1 MQYRVDENT
10 IWEDTGKIKVHNYPA
25 SSGCTYSYITRVYRE
40 IKKDSFGWK
49 EVDGEP
55 VYFHEMTSEQI
66 ALAVIMAN
74 AESTL
79 DKTCMREK
87 FLVPI
92 KRTVPKRE

>member
-1 MQYRVDENT
+1 MQYKIDDNT

-25 SSGCTYSYITRVYRE
+25 SSRSTYSYITRVYRE

-55 VYFHEMTSEQI
+55 IYFHDMTSEQVTLAI
-66 ALAVIMAN
+66 IMGTAENALNNIC
-74 AESTL
+74 
-79 DKTCMREK
+79 KREK

-92 KRTVPKRE
+92 NNR